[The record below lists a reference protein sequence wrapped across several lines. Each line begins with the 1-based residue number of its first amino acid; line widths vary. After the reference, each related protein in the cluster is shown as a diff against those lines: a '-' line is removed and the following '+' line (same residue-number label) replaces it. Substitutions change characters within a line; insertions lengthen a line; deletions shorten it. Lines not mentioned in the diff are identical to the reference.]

1 MMRKKAVAL
10 RYGEELPAPFVLAK
24 GTGVHADRLIE
35 LARTY
40 EIPITPAHSLAETL
54 FEVDIGEMI
63 PESVY
68 EAVAQLLIFFSRV
81 GERSDRA

>member
-1 MMRKKAVAL
+1 MSKKAVAL

-24 GTGVHADRLIE
+24 GAGTHADRLIE

-40 EIPITPAHSLAETL
+40 EIPITPAQSLTETL
-54 FEVDIGEMI
+54 FEIDAGEMI

-68 EAVAQLLIFFSRV
+68 EAVAHLLVFFSRV
-81 GERSDRA
+81 GERSNRR